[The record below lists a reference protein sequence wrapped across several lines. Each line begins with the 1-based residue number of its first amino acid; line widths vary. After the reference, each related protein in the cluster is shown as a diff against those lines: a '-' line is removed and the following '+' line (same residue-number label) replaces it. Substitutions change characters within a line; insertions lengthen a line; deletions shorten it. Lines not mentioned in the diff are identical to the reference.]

1 MVCFSSS
8 VMVFG
13 RKRID
18 NVYFMSSCPGN
29 QPVVSVRFS
38 HQFRESLLKAVFSR
52 LYGGHFRPEKTEL
65 HRGSPSFY
73 TKSPRSAEVRR
84 ASIPS
89 RESPRSPRS
98 SRRLWSADPRRFRLK
113 VPSQPTP
120 SHTRVKTPSP
130 IKPPLDRRLKANFP
144 DFGVRLGQLR

>member
-1 MVCFSSS
+1 MLNEMYSDIFQFS
-8 VMVFG
+8 VMIFG
-13 RKRID
+13 RKPLKTR
-18 NVYFMSSCPGN
+18 VFVSSCPRN

-65 HRGSPSFY
+65 HRGLLSFY
-73 TKSPRSAEVRR
+73 TNSPRSAEVRR
-84 ASIPS
+84 GPRASIPS
-89 RESPRSPRS
+89 RGSPRSPRSPRS

-130 IKPPLDRRLKANFP
+130 IKPPLDR
-144 DFGVRLGQLR
+144 

>member
-1 MVCFSSS
+1 
-8 VMVFG
+8 MVFG
-13 RKRID
+13 RKRLD
-18 NVYFMSSCPGN
+18 NVYFVSSCPGN
-29 QPVVSVRFS
+29 PPVVSVRFF
-38 HQFRESLLKAVFSR
+38 HQFPESLLKAVFSR
-52 LYGGHFRPEKTEL
+52 LYGVHFKPEKTEL
-65 HRGSPSFY
+65 HQGSPRFY
-73 TKSPRSAEVRR
+73 TKSRMSEKSAEVRRGPPWSAEVCR

-130 IKPPLDRRLKANFP
+130 IKPSLDR
-144 DFGVRLGQLR
+144 